1 MPSEKRPDVSVV
13 IAAFNAQETIA
24 RAIDSALRQQG
35 VAVEVVA
42 VDDCS
47 TDRTLEIVGSLDASP
62 LRVVALEQNRGPG
75 GARNAG
81 LEAATGRFVAVL
93 DADDTMHPDRLAR
106 MIARAEEKSAQ
117 IVVDNLAMVPEA
129 GGEGTLMFPRAVLE
143 NMKELSLAGFIA
155 ANLMFEDSPS
165 FGYMKP
171 VFERD
176 FIERHGLRYDTGL
189 RIGEDYIFLASALAE
204 GARCVVEPEALY
216 GYHISA
222 GSISRV
228 LELHHVE
235 AMLAAEAAFMQR
247 YRPAGA
253 ALAAQMRRRRS
264 LERAA
269 NFLALVGH
277 LKDRAPFKALET
289 AWRDP
294 AALRHLRM
302 PIAARLSRLSWP
314 FKRREADRVSGGDN
328 FHNQVK
334 DRP

>member
-1 MPSEKRPDVSVV
+1 MPSEKKPDVSVV
-13 IAAFNAQETIA
+13 IAAFNAEATIA
-24 RAIDSALRQQG
+24 RAIDSALCQQG
-35 VAVEVVA
+35 VAVEVV
-42 VDDCS
+42 VIDDCS
-47 TDRTLEIVGSLDASP
+47 TDRTLEIARSLDPAR
-62 LRVVALEQNRGPG
+62 LRIVALEQNRGPG

-93 DADDTMHPDRLAR
+93 DADDMMHPERLAR
-106 MIARAEEKSAQ
+106 MIRRAEEKSAQ
-117 IVVDNLAMVPEA
+117 IVVDNLAMVQEV
-129 GGEGTLMFPRAVLE
+129 GGEFTPMFPRAVLE
-143 NMKELSLAGFIA
+143 NMTELSLARFIT
-155 ANLMFEDSPS
+155 ANLMFEGSVS

-171 VFERD
+171 VFERG
-176 FIERHGLRYDTGL
+176 FIERYGLRYDTGL
-189 RIGEDYIFLASALAE
+189 RIGEDYILLASALAE
-204 GARCVVEPEALY
+204 GARCVVEPDALY
-216 GYHISA
+216 AYHISA

-247 YRPAGA
+247 YRPQGA
-253 ALAAQMRRRRS
+253 ALAAQMRRGRS

-277 LKDRAPFKALET
+277 LKGRAPFKALGT

-302 PIAARLSRLSWP
+302 PIAARLSRLSLP
-314 FKRREADRVSGGDN
+314 FKWRQADRVSGGDN
-328 FHNQVK
+328 FHNQVR

>member
-1 MPSEKRPDVSVV
+1 MPPEKRPDVSVV
-13 IAAFNAQETIA
+13 IAAFNAEDTIE
-24 RAIDSALRQQG
+24 RAIDSALRQEG
-35 VAVEVVA
+35 VAVEVVV

-47 TDRTLEIVGSLDASP
+47 TDRTLEIVRSLADMR
-62 LRVVALEQNRGPG
+62 LHVVVLEQNRGPG

-93 DADDTMHPDRLAR
+93 DADDAMHPGRLSR
-106 MIARAEEKSAQ
+106 MIARAEANSAQ
-117 IVVDNLAMVPEA
+117 IAVDNLDVVQAE
-129 GGEGTLMFPRAVLE
+129 GGTGRPMFARALLE
-143 NMKELSLAGFIA
+143 DMRELSLAGFIA
-155 ANLMFEDSPS
+155 SNLMFEDSSS

-204 GARCVVEPEALY
+204 GGRCVVEPEALY
-216 GYHISA
+216 AYHVRA

-235 AMLAAEAAFMQR
+235 AMLAADAAFMWR
-247 YRPAGA
+247 YRPEGA
-253 ALAAQMRRRRS
+253 TLAAQARRTSS
-264 LERAA
+264 LMRAA
-269 NFLALVGH
+269 SFLALVGH
-277 LKDRAPFKALET
+277 LKDGAPLKALGT

-302 PIAARLSRLSWP
+302 PIAARLSRLARP
-314 FKRREADRVSGGDN
+314 FRALRVSGGDN
-328 FHNQVK
+328 FHNQVR

>member
-13 IAAFNAQETIA
+13 IAAFNAQETLA

-47 TDRTLEIVGSLDASP
+47 TDRTLEIVGSLDAAP

-106 MIARAEEKSAQ
+106 MIARAEKKSAQ

-129 GGEGTLMFPRAVLE
+129 GGEGTPMFPRAVLE

-155 ANLMFEDSPS
+155 ANLMFEDSTS

-204 GARCVVEPEALY
+204 GARCVVVPEALY
-216 GYHISA
+216 AYHISA

-235 AMLAAEAAFMQR
+235 AMLSHYGEQTGVRMARKHIGWYSKGLPGSAEFRSAVNRTGDAAGVRALLADFYEPLIARGVTRAVVAELEPVKEAA
-247 YRPAGA
+247 
-253 ALAAQMRRRRS
+253 
-264 LERAA
+264 
-269 NFLALVGH
+269 
-277 LKDRAPFKALET
+277 
-289 AWRDP
+289 
-294 AALRHLRM
+294 
-302 PIAARLSRLSWP
+302 
-314 FKRREADRVSGGDN
+314 
-328 FHNQVK
+328 
-334 DRP
+334 

>member
-13 IAAFNAQETIA
+13 IAAFNAQATIA

-35 VAVEVVA
+35 VAVEIVV

-47 TDRTLEIVGSLDASP
+47 TDRTLEVVRSLDAAP
-62 LRVVALEQNRGPG
+62 LRVVALERNCGPG

-106 MIARAEEKSAQ
+106 LIARAEAGAAQ
-117 IVVDNLAMVPEA
+117 IVVDNLEVQAA
-129 GGEGTLMFPRAVLE
+129 GGDGVSMFRRKLLE
-143 NMKELSLAGFIA
+143 DMTELSLAGFIA
-155 ANLMFEDSPS
+155 ANLMFDDSPS

-176 FIERHGLRYDTGL
+176 FIERNGLRYDAGL
-189 RIGEDYIFLASALAE
+189 RIGEDYMLLASALAE
-204 GARCVVEPEALY
+204 GGRCVVEADPLY
-216 GYHISA
+216 AYHISV

-228 LELHHVE
+228 LELAHVE
-235 AMLAAEAAFMQR
+235 AMLEADAAFMQR
-247 YRPAGA
+247 YRLEGA
-253 ALAAQMRRRRS
+253 ALAAQMRRTRS
-264 LERAA
+264 LARAA
-269 NFLALVGH
+269 SFLALVGH
-277 LKDRAPFKALET
+277 LKDRAPLKALET

-302 PIAARLSRLSWP
+302 PIAARLSRLSLP
-314 FKRREADRVSGGDN
+314 FQRRGKEKVSGGDN
-328 FHNQVK
+328 FHNQVR